1 MVRWPLSYIYMRI
14 YLGADHQG
22 FYLKNKICDYLT
34 AGGHVVT
41 DYSSESFNPVDDFP
55 QYAYKAAS
63 RVVDEV
69 DDTDVAILIC
79 GGGQG
84 MCMAANRMRGVRAI
98 IASTVDD
105 AKYGRN
111 DNDANV
117 LCLPAR
123 VLDHDYNE
131 PLWRDIVDAFLHTPF
146 AGADR
151 YIRRNRELDEIPS
164 EIARGR

>member
-1 MVRWPLSYIYMRI
+1 MRV

-22 FYLKNKICDYLT
+22 FYLKNKIRDYLT
-34 AGGHVVT
+34 KSGYQIT
-41 DYSSESFNPVDDFP
+41 DYSNEEFQADDDFP
-55 QYAYKAAS
+55 QYARAAAS
-63 RVVDEV
+63 RVVDEA

-84 MCMAANRMRGVRAI
+84 MAMAASRLKGVRAI
-98 IASTVDD
+98 VASTVDD
-105 AKYGRN
+105 ARYGRN

-123 VLDHDYNE
+123 VLDHDYNT
-131 PLWRDIVDAFLHTPF
+131 PLWQDIVDAFLNTPF

-151 YIRRNRELDEIPS
+151 YIRRNRELDNLS
-164 EIARGR
+164 

>member
-1 MVRWPLSYIYMRI
+1 MRV

-22 FYLKNKICDYLT
+22 FYLKNKIRDYLT
-34 AGGHVVT
+34 KSGYQIT
-41 DYSSESFNPVDDFP
+41 DYSNAEFQADDDFP
-55 QYAYKAAS
+55 QYARAAAS
-63 RVVDEV
+63 RVVDEA

-84 MCMAANRMRGVRAI
+84 MAMAANRLKGVRAI
-98 IASTVDD
+98 VASTVDD
-105 AKYGRN
+105 ARYGRN

-123 VLDHDYNE
+123 VLDHDYNT
-131 PLWRDIVDAFLHTPF
+131 PLWQDIVDAFLNTPF

-151 YIRRNRELDEIPS
+151 YIRRNRELDNLS
-164 EIARGR
+164 

>member
-1 MVRWPLSYIYMRI
+1 MRV

-22 FYLKNKICDYLT
+22 FYLKNKIRDYLT
-34 AGGHVVT
+34 KSGYQIT
-41 DYSSESFNPVDDFP
+41 DYSNEEFRANDDFP
-55 QYAYKAAS
+55 QYARAAAS
-63 RVVDEV
+63 RVVDEA

-84 MCMAANRMRGVRAI
+84 MAMAANRLKGVRAI
-98 IASTVDD
+98 VASTVDD
-105 AKYGRN
+105 ARYGRN

-123 VLDHDYNE
+123 VLDHDYNT
-131 PLWRDIVDAFLHTPF
+131 PLWQDIVDAFLNTPF

-151 YIRRNRELDEIPS
+151 YIRRNRELDNLS
-164 EIARGR
+164 